1 MTRRRRRKS
10 RGGQLR
16 GARAV
21 ATGAVL
27 YTAVRAMFVGAQHAS
42 RQAAAGESNT
52 TRPRPSRA
60 PAREDRPEPS
70 LTLPNQRWPRIAA
83 ERR

>member
-52 TRPRPSRA
+52 TSRT
-60 PAREDRPEPS
+60 PARGDRPEPS